1 MVSVS
6 KLLFERPTDTGSRF
20 GFVSILLI
28 AIAIV
33 FPVFYGIGSL
43 SPMVV
48 AYTQLLLAGLV
59 MSIFFSYMY
68 GNITRTKRAPRGLNA
83 ADVQKQFSVVYVGII
98 AGLVLVVA
106 NGLTNIGGNFLMGSA
121 VGVGQEELIYL
132 ALLAG
137 VAEELFFRGFIQ
149 TMIRIY
155 VPSLI
160 FAIVPSAIIFALFH
174 FFANQSATAF
184 VVLFLMGLILGLLHE
199 LFNDI
204 GVSMIA
210 HIVNNVFSM
219 LATVVALITGN
230 IFIII
235 GIVALAVGTYMV
247 VSLRRVKK

>member
-1 MVSVS
+1 MQRLP
-6 KLLFERPTDTGSRF
+6 KLLFERPKDTGSRF

-33 FPVFYGIGSL
+33 FPVFYGLGSL

-48 AYTQLLLAGLV
+48 AYTSLLLAGLV

-68 GNITRTKRAPRGLNA
+68 GNITRTKRAPRGLSA
-83 ADVQKQFSVVYVGII
+83 ADIQKQFSVVYVGII
-98 AGLVLVVA
+98 AGLVLVIV
-106 NGLTNIGGNFLMGSA
+106 NGLTNIGGNYLMGSA
-121 VGVGQEELIYL
+121 TGIGTEEVIYL

-160 FAIVPSAIIFALFH
+160 FAIVPSALIFALFH
-174 FFANQSATAF
+174 YFTNLSATAF
-184 VVLFLMGLILGLLHE
+184 VVLFFMGIILGLLHE

-204 GVSMIA
+204 GVPMIA

-219 LATVVALITGN
+219 LGTVVILITGN
-230 IFIII
+230 LFIII
-235 GIVALAVGTYMV
+235 GITALAVGTYIV
-247 VSLRRVKK
+247 VSLRRGK